1 MNKKFDQVQLNYIEL
16 FTANSKYQLSSA
28 LVTSNLTLIINT

>member
-16 FTANSKYQLSSA
+16 FTTNRKYQLSSV
-28 LVTSNLTLIINT
+28 LVTSNLKSIINT